1 MNDNSAD
8 ESKMQNCA
16 RDQFE
21 KGFNIASSGNVD
33 KFLKKIIMRAIRG
46 VKKTREK

>member
-1 MNDNSAD
+1 MNDNSAG
-8 ESKMQNCA
+8 ESKLQYCA

-21 KGFNIASSGNVD
+21 KVFNIASSGNVD

-46 VKKTREK
+46 VK